1 MDTPT
6 PADSGTSGTKW
17 LPFSEWKAQQQA
29 QGKWLS
35 DADYAKKPTAPAKP
49 FSGQFA
55 KPFSR

>member
-6 PADSGTSGTKW
+6 PDSDTAGTKW

-35 DADYAKKPTAPAKP
+35 DADYAAKKPSAPAKP
-49 FSGQFA
+49 FSSFTP